1 MVAKSVPLPS
11 GPVSLRSPRSP
22 TGSESDAELETE
34 GLGLRGEVNIGG
46 GVAEGGIDKTPRPLG
61 DRDTTRKFQALS
73 GISARFQ
80 PLAQLRSQDLTFALK
95 VITQIS
101 MYHLF
106 HRTFDMRDDMTHTT
120 SSPAWHVR

>member
-46 GVAEGGIDKTPRPLG
+46 GGLPKEALTRHP
-61 DRDTTRKFQALS
+61 DRLATATRRVSFK
-73 GISARFQ
+73 
-80 PLAQLRSQDLTFALK
+80 P
-95 VITQIS
+95 
-101 MYHLF
+101 
-106 HRTFDMRDDMTHTT
+106 
-120 SSPAWHVR
+120 